1 MDREDR
7 DKAEK
12 DAERDELEDLEV
24 SEQQAEDVR
33 GGRKKLRGRG
43 RGEPLG
49 RHRGPSPPRRLP
61 TLVSSGGFLPS
72 VGRSRR
78 RTMRGCRRRRWPT
91 RSTT

>member
-43 RGEPLG
+43 RGEP
-49 RHRGPSPPRRLP
+49 
-61 TLVSSGGFLPS
+61 
-72 VGRSRR
+72 
-78 RTMRGCRRRRWPT
+78 
-91 RSTT
+91 